1 MVYLYIPKPALVE
14 IYYTTCIY
22 VQQNNQRSC
31 DDLNLKKKLYTHSW
45 DRHVNMSIFRV
56 SVVDTYNV
64 ATQYLAYEGTSSVLL
79 CALDEEMIYNN
90 MDSGSTDWHGREL

>member
-45 DRHVNMSIFRV
+45 DRHVIMSIFRV

-64 ATQYLAYEGTSSVLL
+64 ATQSLYYEDTSHLFF
-79 CALDEEMIYNN
+79 CNLDE
-90 MDSGSTDWHGREL
+90 